1 MTEKEYVKFQVF
13 LKRLVMLTKKVYFS
27 EAEIVHFQSIKT
39 RNMKIK
45 LLVVLAFIVQSFAVK
60 AVDPSASFYIDR
72 PMYISPNVYEFDVMV
87 KASGVTSTFDLRTFQ
102 AGIYVNSSWVNG
114 GTLTLSTAP
123 GYSEL
128 ASPSYNG
135 AYQWNSTDKL
145 INCSVNY
152 NVKPSPTTCIST
164 LVDVNPLRVT
174 RIRATN
180 TVNYGC
186 ATPDMKF
193 NYVANNSPLRLRT
206 SFSWRETGCTTN
218 YELFYP
224 GRTYNGVAKFNDE
237 TYSTSDADSRSTVR
251 AAVNIGNCFPLLE
264 LTMMLEGYYA
274 GSSTMQSV
282 LLNQAV
288 KSVSYLQTDS
298 VTIELRPEANPATV
312 YASIRGVV
320 MTDGKITCA
329 LPAGAAGQSF
339 YVAVY
344 HRNTVQSWSNAILI
358 NPTFTTYD
366 FTSGQ
371 SQTFADNSSMVDIG
385 VYAFYTGDLNQ
396 DEFVDAGDFPL
407 FDFDNSEGLFG
418 DYYAT
423 DMNGDGFV
431 DAGDFPFYDQNN
443 NLGVFSLHP

>member
-1 MTEKEYVKFQVF
+1 
-13 LKRLVMLTKKVYFS
+13 
-27 EAEIVHFQSIKT
+27 
-39 RNMKIK
+39 MKIK
-45 LLVVLAFIVQSFAVK
+45 LLIVVAFLVQSFSVK
-60 AVDPSASFYIDR
+60 AVDPSASFYIDN
-72 PMYISPNVYEFDVMV
+72 PLYISPGIYEFDVVV
-87 KASGVTSTFDLRTFQ
+87 KASGATSSFDLRTFQ
-102 AGIYVNSSWVNG
+102 AGIYVNPAWVNG
-114 GTLTLSTAP
+114 GVLTLSTAP

-128 ASPSYNG
+128 TSPSYNG
-135 AYQWNSTDKL
+135 AYQWNATDKL

-164 LVDVNPLRVT
+164 LVDVNPLRVA

-180 TVNYGC
+180 SVSFGC

-206 SFSWRETGCTTN
+206 SFSWRESGCTTN

-224 GRTYNGVAKFNDE
+224 GRAYNGVAKFNDE

-251 AAVNIGNCFPLLE
+251 PAVNVGNCFPLLE

-274 GSSTMQSV
+274 GGSTMQSV

-298 VTIELRPEANPATV
+298 VTIELRPESNPGTV
-312 YASIRGVV
+312 FASIRGVV

-329 LPAGAAGQSF
+329 LPAGAAYNTY

-344 HRNTVQSWSNAILI
+344 HRNTVQSWSNPILI
-358 NPTFTTYD
+358 DPAFTSYD
-366 FTSGQ
+366 FTSNL
-371 SQTFADNSSMVDIG
+371 SQTYADNASLVDAG
-385 VYAFYTGDLNQ
+385 VYAFFTGDLNQ

-418 DYYAT
+418 DYFAT
-423 DMNGDGFV
+423 DLNGDGFV

-443 NLGVFSLHP
+443 SLGVFSLHP